1 MTGLN
6 ILPSCHSE
14 PITKILFTVLKKQTV
29 NGTSSGWN
37 TENMKTFREVDQRV
51 FTFDFVFQIIHYYCA
66 YLWCWH
72 ICVRYMCVGTQATVR
87 LWRAEDSL
95 LNSVLSVQFY
105 MGSENQT

>member
-6 ILPSCHSE
+6 ILPSLSFGTNYQDIIHSAQQ
-14 PITKILFTVLKKQTV
+14 LMA
-29 NGTSSGWN
+29 TSSGWN
-37 TENMKTFREVDQRV
+37 TENMKTFCEVDQRV
-51 FTFDFVFQIIHYYCA
+51 FTFAFVFQIIHYYCA

-72 ICVRYMCVGTQATVR
+72 ICVRYMCVGTQATLR
-87 LWRAEDSL
+87 LWRSEDSL